1 MEDKKYAND
10 GELMR
15 FMIASLT
22 KVIIAQYYHFGC
34 IVVDILKHDNY
45 TPEYSVVHHYHHS
58 ADEDGEEEEEK
69 SEESAGAITF
79 EDNTNYIA
87 FNH

>member
-1 MEDKKYAND
+1 MEDKKFAND
-10 GELMR
+10 GELMT
-15 FMIASLT
+15 FMIAFLT
-22 KVIIAQYYHFGC
+22 TVIIVSCYHFGC

-45 TPEYSVVHHYHHS
+45 APEYSVVHHYHHN
-58 ADEDGEEEEEK
+58 ADGDGEEEEEK

-87 FNH
+87 LNH